1 MKIALNNLLRC
12 NSLKRSES
20 MANSPFS
27 CGSFFRGRYLDE
39 VAFNHRPDTY
49 KITLLCGTVRKTSD
63 VLLSLDLD
71 LLATPDNDTNERT
84 NR

>member
-27 CGSFFRGRYLDE
+27 CGGFFRGRYLDE
-39 VAFNHRPDTY
+39 VAFNHRPDTHTV
-49 KITLLCGTVRKTSD
+49 TLLCGTVRKTSD

-71 LLATPDNDTNERT
+71 LLATLDTDTNERT
-84 NR
+84 N

>member
-1 MKIALNNLLRC
+1 MRIALNNLLRS

-27 CGSFFRGRYLDE
+27 CGSFSRSRYLDE
-39 VAFNHRPDTY
+39 LSFGHRPDSHT
-49 KITLLCGTVRKTSD
+49 ITLLCGTVRKTSD

-71 LLATPDNDTNERT
+71 LLATLDTDTNERT
-84 NR
+84 N